1 MDHGDGKIREDDLST
16 LEASN
21 GAEASRLFLEQMIRH
36 HEGAVEMA
44 QTHVDDGSDTDA
56 VELAQT
62 IIDAQMTEIQEME
75 DLLANL

>member
-1 MDHGDGKIREDDLST
+1 MISEDDLST

-21 GAEASRLFLEQMIRH
+21 GTEASRLFLERMILH

-44 QTHVDDGSDTDA
+44 RTHVDDGSNTEA

-62 IIDAQMTEIQEME
+62 IIDVQTTEIQEME
-75 DLLANL
+75 DLLTNL